1 MKAARPVP
9 LPWMRLLAGLLT
21 VLAAFA
27 FQARGGQGVAPLFVG
42 QAQHG
47 APAAQTTHRGHHP
60 GDEAPRRPPVPHAH
74 GAHCLFCLTQAYGL
88 EASVPELVTGSPR
101 SPPPPGVFTLPVS
114 RALPRHADARA
125 PPPRPS

>member
-1 MKAARPVP
+1 MKTARPVP

-27 FQARGGQGVAPLFVG
+27 FQARTGQGVAPLFVG
-42 QAQHG
+42 QAQPG
-47 APAAQTTHRGHHP
+47 APAPHHHP
-60 GDEAPRRPPVPHAH
+60 GDETPRRPSVPHAH

-101 SPPPPGVFTLPVS
+101 SPPPPAVFTLPMS

-125 PPPRPS
+125 PPPWPS